1 MCSCRQENKKIWLK
15 IIPPRG
21 GLGLAGGGVMDSRV
35 GGPMTRDR
43 PRLLDPPGGSMSR
56 ADFHRLAYFSDISAA
71 ATIFSTHRLSP
82 PTTGDNRDNARVNDP
97 PQLGLYWGTFS
108 CFLAYRKTFS
118 KNAIIQF
125 AQNLSFEIS
134 KQTCQLSSQSL

>member
-1 MCSCRQENKKIWLK
+1 MCSCRQENEKIWLK

-43 PRLLDPPGGSMSR
+43 PRLLDPPGGVGESR
-56 ADFHRLAYFSDISAA
+56 RFSPSGGFFWYLGGRNDLFHP
-71 ATIFSTHRLSP
+71 SP
-82 PTTGDNRDNARVNDP
+82 LPSHNRGQPRQCASKWP